1 MQPTFLEK
9 KHAATA
15 FTQEVRSV
23 DENIWSIL
31 HTAAMTQMNELINSI
46 QRIAPTPGSL
56 IYMEVKPL
64 SYRWSGWQPI
74 LFSSFD
80 ICTHLQIAR
89 MYLTPTYASAIDF
102 LNFIWERYPFRLKEV
117 RTSADQIFINPVSL
131 QSEHQ
136 FTSEA
141 KRLGIF
147 HSIVLDPTNQPILRV
162 VSKYTFGGTFEGNI
176 EQPTEEN
183 VMAALVNYLYFHNNH
198 RSLASLGG
206 MTPLQK
212 LKTFEGFE
220 GVLSFDPYRQV
231 DYANGTSQR

>member
-1 MQPTFLEK
+1 MQPTPVEK
-9 KHAATA
+9 ERAAIT
-15 FTQEVRSV
+15 FKQGLHPV

-31 HTAAMTQMNELINSI
+31 HSAAMTQMNELMNLI
-46 QRIAPTPGSL
+46 QHIAPTPGSL
-56 IYMEVKPL
+56 IYMEAKPL
-64 SYRWSGWQPI
+64 PYRWNGWQPI
-74 LFSSFD
+74 LLSSFD

-89 MYLTPTYASAIDF
+89 MYLTSTYASAIDF
-102 LNFIWERYPFRLKEV
+102 LNFIWERFPFRLKEV
-117 RTSADQIFINPVSL
+117 RTTADQIFINPVSL
-131 QSEHQ
+131 QSDHQ
-136 FTSEA
+136 FTGEA

-147 HSIVLDPTNQPILRV
+147 HSIVLDPANQPVLRV
-162 VSKYTFGGTFEGNI
+162 VSKYTFGGTFEGSI

-220 GVLSFDPYRQV
+220 GVLSFDPYRQAEF
-231 DYANGTSQR
+231 ANDKSRM

>member
-1 MQPTFLEK
+1 MQSALLEK
-9 KHAATA
+9 ERMVTA
-15 FTQEVRSV
+15 FTQDPRSV
-23 DENIWSIL
+23 DENIWSIV
-31 HTAAMTQMNELINSI
+31 HSAAMAHMKELIHAI
-46 QRIAPTPGSL
+46 QQIAPTPGSL
-56 IYMEVKPL
+56 IYMEAKPL
-64 SYRWSGWQPI
+64 SYRWNGWQPI

-102 LNFIWERYPFRLKEV
+102 LNFIWEQFPFRIKEV
-117 RTSADQIFINPVSL
+117 RTSAEQIFINPISL

-136 FTSEA
+136 FTAEA

-162 VSKYTFGGTFEGNI
+162 VSKYLFGGTFEGSI
-176 EQPTEEN
+176 EEPTEEN

-212 LKTFEGFE
+212 LKTFEGFS

-231 DYANGTSQR
+231 EYAMGKSRM